1 MKKTFGVI
9 CANYDLDEFGSL
21 LDKRTISSLPI
32 AGRYRMIDFPLSAM
46 VHAGITAVG
55 IIMPYYYRSL
65 IDHVGTGKAWGLD
78 RKTDGLFPLP
88 GHMYAR
94 EESGYKL
101 HVGDMVYNHR
111 FIERRADDMNAVFMA
126 TSYVYNVDLKPIIE
140 SHEESGKAVTTVYKK
155 TAGGKKQFLDITIM
169 SKKTIESISAA
180 YKDRPYMSWLDAAYE
195 LLGKKQFNEYEYTDY
210 AEEIVSTK
218 DYMDVSMD
226 LLKPSNMYDVF
237 KKSSEIIT
245 KTQDEAPAIYS
256 ETANVSNSFVSA
268 GCRIEGTVENCILFR
283 NVKVEK
289 GAVLKN
295 CIIMQHTKIRSGAK
309 LTNVIADK
317 YATIGKDVKLEGGS
331 ERPIVVHKNEK
342 I

>member
-1 MKKTFGVI
+1 MNKTFGVI
-9 CANYDLDEFGSL
+9 CANYDLDEFGAL

-78 RKTDGLFPLP
+78 RKIDGLFPLP
-88 GHMYAR
+88 GHIYAR

-101 HVGDMVYNHR
+101 HVSDVIYNHR
-111 FIERRADDMNAVFMA
+111 FFERRSDDMNAVFMA

-140 SHEESGKAVTTVYKK
+140 SHEKSGKAVTTVYKK
-155 TAGGKKQFLDITIM
+155 TKDGEKQFLDIIIM
-169 SKKTIESISAA
+169 SKKTIMDISAV
-180 YKDRPYMSWLDAAYE
+180 YKDRQYMSWFEATME
-195 LLGKKQFNEYEYTDY
+195 FLGKKQFNEYEYKEY
-210 AEEIVSTK
+210 AKEIISPK

-226 LLKPSNMYDVF
+226 LLKPSTMQDVF
-237 KKSSEIIT
+237 KRSQEIIT
-245 KTQDEAPAIYS
+245 KTQDEAPARYS
-256 ETANVSNSFVSA
+256 DSAKVSNSFVSA

-283 NVKVEK
+283 NVTVEK
-289 GAVLKN
+289 GAILKN
-295 CIIMQHTKIRSGAK
+295 CIVMQHTKIKSGAK
-309 LTNVIADK
+309 LCNVIADK

-331 ERPIVVHKNEK
+331 ERPIIVHKNEK